1 MPGTLTRLS
10 DDAAVPV
17 SGPSGPHRYCRRS
30 RWQPPAAARRE
41 NSGRRRPC
49 AGGPAP
55 GSAPCGA
62 TSAGAASTGGS
73 WQGSPASTANL
84 AGNNALTQTSSTCV
98 CVPRHGLSA
107 SGAAPACTGQAAL
120 LAHPAAAGMQH
131 QGAATSACT
140 AWPVPCAARC
150 GRLSGS
156 PSVQLKPCRCMPVYA
171 KGTQRSSHKQLL
183 ACKAA
188 PLLLARRAGSR
199 RAPAA
204 AWTAARPSGWPRL
217 GRPRQTRC
225 RPSPAAT
232 PSSTSR
238 PPPPHCPA
246 GAAAR
251 APRRPSP
258 AGRVHAHV
266 FRAGRSSVRITSRA
280 RTVKDGRDA

>member
-1 MPGTLTRLS
+1 M
-10 DDAAVPV
+10 
-17 SGPSGPHRYCRRS
+17 HRT
-30 RWQPPAAARRE
+30 
-41 NSGRRRPC
+41 
-49 AGGPAP
+49 GGPLGPPCCCWNAAP
-55 GSAPCGA
+55 GRGNISMHSLARAMRGA
-62 TSAGAASTGGS
+62 MWEAIRLTICAT
-73 WQGSPASTANL
+73 Q
-84 AGNNALTQTSSTCV
+84 ALQE
-98 CVPRHGLSA
+98 
-107 SGAAPACTGQAAL
+107 
-120 LAHPAAAGMQH
+120 
-131 QGAATSACT
+131 
-140 AWPVPCAARC
+140 
-150 GRLSGS
+150 
-156 PSVQLKPCRCMPVYA
+156 PCRCMPVYA

-217 GRPRQTRC
+217 GRPRQMRC

-246 GAAAR
+246 GAASR

-258 AGRVHAHV
+258 AGRFLAHM

-280 RTVKDGRDA
+280 RTVKTVEMREEQLCLDGAIGESERWRHAGPPCQHAIFDRPGKRTSCTGYNPKSCAPEPAPHAARQPLRASRPP